1 MKTEAIDRILI
12 FNSYGLNSP
21 QIASLLLN
29 GETALD
35 ENEAY
40 WAGLIVATAMLGSGL
55 SLLLFPVFMGY
66 GAVIMS
72 LGIMTMIVV
81 LMTKALII
89 QIQKWMDYNARIEET
104 VANILALRSEV
115 VPSQS
120 KPKALRPRSN
130 ESKAEKPETEA
141 DEEVKIAA
149 A

>member
-1 MKTEAIDRILI
+1 M
-12 FNSYGLNSP
+12 
-21 QIASLLLN
+21 LLN
-29 GETALD
+29 GETVLD

-104 VANILALRSEV
+104 VANILALRTEV

-120 KPKALRPRSN
+120 KSETIRPKSK